1 MRVIARL
8 CSISLVGLLL
18 LALPAAAGE
27 DATEDH
33 RISGKA
39 AKELAEKLEAERDR
53 LKKHVAA
60 EVGKFETDLNKKFED
75 ATKPNTFKVKV
86 GDREEEVE
94 EPRDPKD
101 VKRIPSKRFR
111 VWSIRPSDFRFDL
124 PVEVFVPRVVGP
136 TNLIG
141 KDKVYLVLPFEIT
154 NTLVNV
160 DIRDNDGKL
169 IGAKAVNSDEELAKI
184 KAVTEKDGNTLE
196 SKPGAAP
203 LNLRFTMMTDK
214 GELSPEASGFLAH
227 EAVEFSTWTRR
238 AWTKE
243 LVSFVRQ
250 SKVVGELKPG
260 ETRSGVAV
268 FPRFDP
274 EATEVRV
281 LVDGMSNE
289 YDFARD
295 LRKVMI
301 LEFVRPGNV
310 YYPGQVKLAFKRRV
324 GGKLMDPKTGYV
336 PKKDMEVHHGFDWVW
351 LWNWDAAA
359 KTSDPKCTEGVPSPT
374 GKEKFNF
381 WTYQVTIPN
390 RTGKEQ
396 VLTVEKVRTFVKV
409 TLNIAG
415 KDRVVEVPLVDD
427 GKMNVYK
434 ALHFENEGLDFAGD
448 RFPSE
453 TKLGTGGDAA
463 AEFTVCFRENDVDFG
478 AVLRNVHSLLDLDLA
493 KERNVKGKDDPDAG
507 RKAAFEGPKQLSLAE
522 VNEVRKQLAEK
533 VHDAIKAQLAEN
545 AWSFELT
552 VKSGLSSGV
561 RTVNFSLYKPV
572 PLPPPPGE

>member
-1 MRVIARL
+1 MRVTALL
-8 CSISLVGLLL
+8 CPISLVSLLVL
-18 LALPAAAGE
+18 VPPAAAGE
-27 DATEDH
+27 GETEDH

-39 AKELAEKLEAERDR
+39 AEALAKRLSEERDKLKREVDAKVKAFEKELNDKF
-53 LKKHVAA
+53 AA
-60 EVGKFETDLNKKFED
+60 
-75 ATKPNTFKVKV
+75 ATKPNTIKVKI
-86 GDREEEVE
+86 GDREEPVE
-94 EPRDPKD
+94 EPRDPDK
-101 VKRIPSKRFR
+101 VKRIPSERFR
-111 VWSIRPSDFRFDL
+111 IWSIRPKDFRFDL

-154 NTLVNV
+154 NTLINI

-169 IGAKAVNSDEELAKI
+169 IGATAVNSEEDLARI
-184 KAVTEKDGNTLE
+184 KAAAEKDGNTVE
-196 SKPGAAP
+196 SKPGSAA
-203 LNLRFTMMTDK
+203 LNLRFTMVTDK
-214 GELSPEASGFLAH
+214 GDLSPEASGFLAH

-243 LVSFVRQ
+243 LVTFVRQ
-250 SKVVGELKPG
+250 SKVVGDLKPG

-281 LVDGMSNE
+281 LVDGLSNE
-289 YDFARD
+289 YNFTRD

-359 KTSDPKCTEGVPSPT
+359 KTSDPKCTEGVASPT

-381 WTYQVTIPN
+381 WTYKVTIPN
-390 RTGKEQ
+390 RTGKDQ

-409 TLNIAG
+409 KLNVAG
-415 KDRVVEVPLVDD
+415 KEREVEVPLVDD

-434 ALHFENEGLDFAGD
+434 ALHFENEGLDFSGD
-448 RFPSE
+448 RFPNGR
-453 TKLGTGGDAA
+453 KLAATGDAV

-478 AVLRNVHSLLDLDLA
+478 AVLRNLHSLLDLDVA
-493 KERNVKGKDDPDAG
+493 KDRNEKSKDDPDAG
-507 RKAAFEGPKQLSLAE
+507 RKEAFTGPRQLSLAE
-522 VNEVRKQLAEK
+522 VEAVRKQLAEK
-533 VHDAIKAQLAEN
+533 VHDALKAQLAKN
-545 AWSFELT
+545 VSCELT

-572 PLPPPPGE
+572 PLPPAPGE

>member
-1 MRVIARL
+1 MRVTAFLCPIAL
-8 CSISLVGLLL
+8 VSLLVLVP
-18 LALPAAAGE
+18 PAAAGE
-27 DATEDH
+27 GETEDH
-33 RISGKA
+33 RIAGKA
-39 AKELAEKLEAERDR
+39 AEALAKRLSEERDK
-53 LKKHVAA
+53 LKK
-60 EVGKFETDLNKKFED
+60 EVDEKVKTFEKDLNDKFTE
-75 ATKPNTFKVKV
+75 ATKPNTIKVKI
-86 GDREEEVE
+86 GDREESVE
-94 EPRDPKD
+94 EPRDPD
-101 VKRIPSKRFR
+101 QVKRIPSERFR
-111 VWSIRPSDFRFDL
+111 IWSIRPKDFRFDL

-154 NTLVNV
+154 NTLINI

-169 IGAKAVNSDEELAKI
+169 IGATAVNSEEDLARI
-184 KAVTEKDGNTLE
+184 KAAAEKDGNTVE
-196 SKPGAAP
+196 SKPGSAA
-203 LNLRFTMMTDK
+203 LNLRFTMVTDK

-243 LVSFVRQ
+243 LVTFVRQ
-250 SKVVGELKPG
+250 SKVVGDLKPG

-281 LVDGMSNE
+281 LVDGLSNE
-289 YDFARD
+289 YNFTRD

-359 KTSDPKCTEGVPSPT
+359 KTSDPKCSEGVDSPT

-381 WTYQVTIPN
+381 WTYKVTIPN
-390 RTGKEQ
+390 RTGAEQ
-396 VLTVEKVRTFVKV
+396 VLTVEKVRTFVRVK
-409 TLNIAG
+409 LNVAG
-415 KDRVVEVPLVDD
+415 KEREVEVPLVDD

-434 ALHFENEGLDFAGD
+434 ALHFEKEGLDFSGD
-448 RFPSE
+448 RFPSGRKLAAGGE
-453 TKLGTGGDAA
+453 TA

-478 AVLRNVHSLLDLDLA
+478 AVLRNLHSLLDLDVA
-493 KERNVKGKDDPDAG
+493 KDRNEKSKDDPDAG
-507 RKAAFEGPKQLSLAE
+507 RKQAFTGPRQLSLAE
-522 VNEVRKQLAEK
+522 VEAVRKQLAEK
-533 VHDAIKAQLAEN
+533 LHDALKAQLAKN
-545 AWSFELT
+545 VSCELT

-572 PLPPPPGE
+572 PLPPAPGE